1 MLVYPP
7 FRLFFFPINKSLPLR
22 NIFFQELLNRMVITV
37 RRGMASPPTGT
48 LAIHCCAAML
58 GLQLEKDLPNNVLLV
73 HGMRKINDISLGRK
87 YLVDTFRSFGDIEA
101 AAIAPCNRGFGEC
114 AGFS

>member
-1 MLVYPP
+1 
-7 FRLFFFPINKSLPLR
+7 
-22 NIFFQELLNRMVITV
+22 MVITV
-37 RRGMASPPTGT
+37 RRGMASPSTGT

-87 YLVDTFRSFGDIEA
+87 YLVDAFRSFGDIEA

-114 AGFS
+114 AGFRDGFAPPIAHCAIVNAPSFTPMLSSSW